1 MAPRSKQKIV
11 IKLLFFIA
19 FFCFFLE
26 ACPALAQVSDCEIDC
41 PPGVIC
47 IPNPLKWCTLDDFIY
62 AITDFIFWIVSALAP
77 LMIVIGA
84 FYFLTSAG
92 NPLQVAQGKKIIL
105 YTLVGYAII
114 LISKGLIF
122 VIKDILSP

>member
-1 MAPRSKQKIV
+1 MSQSKQRIF
-11 IKLLFFIA
+11 IKA
-19 FFCFFLE
+19 FFFFAFLCFFST
-26 ACPALAQVSDCEIDC
+26 ACPALAQDPDCEIDC
-41 PPGVIC
+41 PFGVIC

-62 AITDFIFWIVSALAP
+62 AITNFIFWVVSALAP

-105 YTLVGYAII
+105 YTLVGYVII
-114 LISKGLIF
+114 LVSKGLIL
-122 VIKDILSP
+122 VIKDILGA